1 MMLVMLRFPP
11 DSVDRQQV
19 EVVVQGCIGRIGSVV
34 GASESSVEFQLAE
47 ATSALL
53 GELAGLLRGIDM
65 PPETYFDIPA
75 SGQRFGIF
83 DF

>member
-1 MMLVMLRFPP
+1 MMLVLLRFPR

-19 EVVVQGCIGRIGSVV
+19 EVVVQGCIGGVGSVI
-34 GASESSVEFQLAE
+34 GASDSSVDFQISEPPGPVL
-47 ATSALL
+47 SQ
-53 GELAGLLRGIDM
+53 LAGLLRGIDM
-65 PPETYFDIPA
+65 PTDTYFDIPA